1 MLAPIV
7 SISWLNQHLSDGDLV
22 VLDGS
27 IQENISDLT
36 PSYTDIQI
44 KGARYFDIKNSF
56 CAKDTDLPNMLPSPE
71 EFTAEC
77 QKLGI
82 NSDSRIIVYDHLGI
96 YSAPRVWW
104 MFRAMGHANVA
115 VLDGGLPEWAKM
127 GLPTEALGATIT
139 TTKGNFEANYQPRLV
154 KTSVD
159 ILDNLDKKNA
169 LVIDAR
175 SSGRFYGLIPEPRKD
190 LKGGHVPDSLNL
202 PYTEVLRE
210 GKFLP
215 KEELLQLFEHLNL
228 GDRPLIFTCGS
239 GLTACI
245 ILLACELVLE
255 NHTSV
260 YDGSWSEWGQLENA
274 PITGPEA

>member
-7 SISWLNQHLSDGDLV
+7 SVAWLDQHLTDKDLI
-22 VLDGS
+22 VLDAS
-27 IQENISDLT
+27 MQENISNVTSDFQG
-36 PSYTDIQI
+36 IQI
-44 KGARYFDIKNSF
+44 KGARFFDVKNSF

-82 NSDSRIIVYDHLGI
+82 NADSNIIVYDNLGI

-104 MFRAMGHANVA
+104 MFRVMGHRNVA
-115 VLDGGLPEWAKM
+115 VLDGGLPEWSKQ
-127 GLPTEALGATIT
+127 GLPTEHVHTKT
-139 TTKGNFEANYQPRLV
+139 YDKGNFEAYYQPRLV

-159 ILDNLDKKNA
+159 ILENLDKKDA

-175 SSGRFYGLIPEPRKD
+175 SAGRFYGLIPEPRKD

-202 PYTEVLRE
+202 PYTDVLRD

-215 KEELLQLFEHLNL
+215 KEELLQLFDHLNL
-228 GDRPLIFTCGS
+228 GNRPLIFSCGS

-260 YDGSWSEWGQLENA
+260 YDGSWSEWGQLQDA
-274 PITGPEA
+274 PIATQTE